1 MRAGDAAPGSRD
13 SGAESHRIAQHLRSQ
28 HLVRADHREIRASLA
43 PCSSG
48 CRPRK
53 YREERDAE
61 RNCHKTTTSSATR
74 EKATLYRTRPAMA
87 CVTVSLASATPA
99 VAPSLRRAA
108 HVRRG
113 GSVVVRG
120 KKAAFFKEFDEQYQ
134 KDNEVKEMDENVM
147 KGWPGLAS
155 EYPRTRRE
163 SCRHATVPSMCRRRI
178 DRPPSV
184 GSRAPPR
191 AARVTVPGSLIY
203 FSPPPGAD
211 SPSWPRR

>member
-13 SGAESHRIAQHLRSQ
+13 SCAESHRIAQHLRTQ

-43 PCSSG
+43 PGSSG

-53 YREERDAE
+53 YREELSVSSVSWCATR
-61 RNCHKTTTSSATR
+61 RTTSP
-74 EKATLYRTRPAMA
+74 TLYRSRPASMA
-87 CVTVSLASATPA
+87 CVTVSHASATPA

-134 KDNEVKEMDENVM
+134 KDNEAKEMDENVM

-163 SCRHATVPSMCRRRI
+163 SCRHATVPSMCHRRI

>member
-1 MRAGDAAPGSRD
+1 M
-13 SGAESHRIAQHLRSQ
+13 E
-28 HLVRADHREIRASLA
+28 
-43 PCSSG
+43 
-48 CRPRK
+48 
-53 YREERDAE
+53 
-61 RNCHKTTTSSATR
+61 
-74 EKATLYRTRPAMA
+74 

-191 AARVTVPGSLIY
+191 GPRDRPLEPYLFFPTARRRLPVVAETLTGPQTH
-203 FSPPPGAD
+203 PPRTH
-211 SPSWPRR
+211 PRNRGHRRRHRHLQRAHEEDRPA